1 MMDTLI
7 PQLLDF
13 GALGMFAG
21 FLIWLNARSQKRLD
35 EMSEQFQK
43 TLKAQEEAHHL
54 AEEKIRSRISR
65 TKRPTRTG
73 RMLRKWLH
81 T

>member
-1 MMDTLI
+1 MDTLI

-35 EMSEQFQK
+35 RRPLLVQVGRFSF
-43 TLKAQEEAHHL
+43 
-54 AEEKIRSRISR
+54 RIGGMLD
-65 TKRPTRTG
+65 KRDIG
-73 RMLRKWLH
+73 
-81 T
+81 